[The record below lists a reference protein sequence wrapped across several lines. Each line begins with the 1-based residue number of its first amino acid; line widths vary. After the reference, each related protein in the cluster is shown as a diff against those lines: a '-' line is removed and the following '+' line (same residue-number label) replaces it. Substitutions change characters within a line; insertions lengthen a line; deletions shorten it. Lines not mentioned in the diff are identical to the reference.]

1 MQLRS
6 ILGRRIKS
14 SKQDYC
20 CSYNHGEAI
29 GCAERKKEASKQ
41 TNIDTCIHIK
51 HKQRQSNHE
60 SQKANMGIAI
70 FKLNNSTGFQKLNIL
85 IAIFKLNNTTGFQ
98 QPSMLIV
105 RK

>member
-1 MQLRS
+1 
-6 ILGRRIKS
+6 
-14 SKQDYC
+14 
-20 CSYNHGEAI
+20 
-29 GCAERKKEASKQ
+29 
-41 TNIDTCIHIK
+41 
-51 HKQRQSNHE
+51 
-60 SQKANMGIAI
+60 MGIAI